1 MAHVNSTCAKSLNAR
16 WTGTSPN
23 EVSFA
28 ILYYVSTETRHR
40 ALQFI
45 RKYGWNNT
53 SFQTLEPFF
62 EYWFDPNGLGVVAYY
77 KAWGT
82 WVAAGAPICPH
93 DQLIS
98 CALRFVEAAKQAGY
112 RVCFFGTAARF
123 ADECGP
129 HATHVK
135 IGEQPCWDPTRWR
148 SDPKRVQLVGS
159 QCRRV
164 KRKGVIVR
172 SVPFQE
178 MADTDSLFRRQA
190 EQVMRQWLRTH
201 RMATMSFLVHLETFS
216 FAQERRYFLA
226 LRSETRDTNEK
237 WEPVGFLSMVPVYA
251 RDGFFLE
258 DLIRTPSGPNGTAEA
273 LIDAAMQSLGEEN
286 KCYASLG
293 LSPLRNTDRSR
304 YAQPNWAKHL
314 FKWSRRLSTPIYNFE
329 GLAAFKSKFRP
340 DEWEEVYVTGFP
352 KFRFSMLI
360 AVLMA
365 FMRSYPAAFVLH
377 TSIRF
382 VTARF
387 RQTPFTTWRR
397 AIQVLAT
404 ALILWTALLSQCD
417 GSFWF
422 GSKSLLRFWILFDC
436 LMIVVLFA
444 IGYGIARGAK
454 FVSPLTSAALLAVI
468 ADGCA
473 TAVHAIVFFS
483 IHPWKW
489 RYVLAW
495 MIALSGPALAATVLG
510 GLLVSARKQR

>member
-1 MAHVNSTCAKSLNAR
+1 M
-16 WTGTSPN
+16 
-23 EVSFA
+23 
-28 ILYYVSTETRHR
+28 STETRYR

-45 RKYGWNNT
+45 QQYGWNNT

-93 DQLIS
+93 DQLVP
-98 CALRFVEAAKQAGY
+98 CALRFVDAAKRAGY

-148 SDPKRVQLVGS
+148 SDPKRAQLVGS
-159 QCRRV
+159 QCRRA

-178 MADTDSLFRRQA
+178 MADTDSPSRRQA

-226 LRSETRDTNEK
+226 LRSETSDTNEK

-258 DLIRTPSGPNGTAEA
+258 DLIRTPSAPNGTAEA

-304 YAQPNWAKHL
+304 YPQPVWAKNL
-314 FKWSRRLSTPIYNFE
+314 FGLSRRLSTPIYNFE
-329 GLAAFKSKFRP
+329 GLAAFKAKFRP

-352 KFRFSMLI
+352 KFQFSMLI

-365 FMRSYPAAFVLH
+365 FMRSYPAGFVFRS
-377 TSIRF
+377 SIRF
-382 VTARF
+382 AVAQF
-387 RQTPFTTWRR
+387 RQVDFQMWQRWIH
-397 AIQVLAT
+397 ALGI
-404 ALILWTALLSQCD
+404 ALIFWTTLLSRCD
-417 GSFWF
+417 GEFWF
-422 GSKSLLRFWILFDC
+422 GSDAILRFWIAFDG
-436 LMIVVLFA
+436 LMVGVLFCL
-444 IGYGIARGAK
+444 GYGIYWRAK
-454 FVSPLTSAALLAVI
+454 FVTPLAFAALLAVI

-473 TAVHAIVFFS
+473 TVVHAAVFFRT
-483 IHPWKW
+483 HPWSW
-489 RYVLAW
+489 PYSLAWSVALAGPAIATTVLA
-495 MIALSGPALAATVLG
+495 
-510 GLLVSARKQR
+510 GLLISIQKRYGSGVLSRGQTRIK